1 MRTSSIAIVAFLLSV
16 SPALAQTQAVFS
28 STASGV
34 VGLGKTW
41 DDESQIGS
49 GPLVGARVDR
59 RLFGNT
65 FLEASI
71 DNLGHTRSDRF
82 HAEGH
87 TTLFSASLI
96 QRFGSQAAQPYVL
109 GGVAIAHHTG
119 TSGFPELG
127 IVSETT
133 SSTDPGFLF
142 GGGIAFPVARRL
154 EIGPEARFLILQA
167 NDGSSPAFASWA
179 GIRIGVRF

>member
-1 MRTSSIAIVAFLLSV
+1 MRTSSIGVVALLLSV
-16 SPALAQTQAVFS
+16 SPALAQSQALFS

-41 DDESQIGS
+41 DDEGQIGS

-82 HAEGH
+82 HADGH

-109 GGVAIAHHTG
+109 GGVAIAHHSG
-119 TSGFPELG
+119 TSGFPELD
-127 IVSETT
+127 IVNET

-142 GGGIAFPVARRL
+142 GGGITFPIARRL
-154 EIGPEARFLILQA
+154 EIGPEARFLILKA
-167 NDGSSPAFASWA
+167 NDDSSPAFASWA
-179 GIRIGVRF
+179 GVRIGVRF